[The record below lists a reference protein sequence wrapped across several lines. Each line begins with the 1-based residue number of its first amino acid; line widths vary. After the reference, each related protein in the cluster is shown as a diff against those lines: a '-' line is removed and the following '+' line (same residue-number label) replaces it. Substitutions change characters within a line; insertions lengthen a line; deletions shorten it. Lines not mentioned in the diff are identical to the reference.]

1 MPRVPDPVF
10 VMPPLLADEVEP
22 EALDARTVPEADRR
36 DGPAGDPAAD
46 RGDELAAEH
55 AKRYGW
61 GDEAAE

>member
-1 MPRVPDPVF
+1 
-10 VMPPLLADEVEP
+10 MPPLLADEVEP